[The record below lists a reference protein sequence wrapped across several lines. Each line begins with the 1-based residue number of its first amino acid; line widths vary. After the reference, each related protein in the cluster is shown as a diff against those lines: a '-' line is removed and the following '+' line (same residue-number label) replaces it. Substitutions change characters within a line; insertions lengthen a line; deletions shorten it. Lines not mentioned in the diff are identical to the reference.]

1 MAPRDNVQAVLS
13 RVGKQ
18 EWFFQRLLGETL
30 EWPVGADRDVDDL
43 SHGRLKTFARPI
55 LNVKFV
61 EGGIW
66 QIQPLAHG
74 QPWGIFALEFKNPE
88 ALVARCGMAGVFA
101 DGSPGSGRIAA
112 QGCRLTLMETRTPAL
127 HLYTRL
133 GAFPLRTPM
142 PSPLTSAKRRAPTT
156 RRASWST
163 LSAAKCFISTC

>member
-74 QPWGIFALEFKNPE
+74 QPWGIFALEFKN
-88 ALVARCGMAGVFA
+88 F
-101 DGSPGSGRIAA
+101 
-112 QGCRLTLMETRTPAL
+112 CRLSELVIVEQATVQEGNTR
-127 HLYTRL
+127 
-133 GAFPLRTPM
+133 
-142 PSPLTSAKRRAPTT
+142 
-156 RRASWST
+156 
-163 LSAAKCFISTC
+163 